1 MSEEEK
7 KAKKPAAKK
16 EGAAAKK
23 PAKKPAREAKKA
35 EPPAPAPEEKAEEKP
50 PVEQEEKAAAG
61 EATAPEEERELT
73 EEELRRLIEE
83 EMEKITVKDILG
95 SALME
100 LIRQAY
106 RRMGLPESVNLKY
119 LDLEQASLAI
129 DAIMGI
135 LAALDRKVP
144 ENEVAPYRS
153 TLANLQMNYARLA
166 SQAKNT

>member
-7 KAKKPAAKK
+7 KAKKPAAGK
-16 EGAAAKK
+16 EGSAAKK
-23 PAKKPAREAKKA
+23 PAKKPAKDAAKPK
-35 EPPAPAPEEKAEEKP
+35 PPAPEPEEKAGEKP
-50 PVEQEEKAAAG
+50 PVAEEEPGTA
-61 EATAPEEERELT
+61 EAPEGERELT

-119 LDLEQASLAI
+119 LDLEQAGLAI

-166 SQAKNT
+166 GQAKNT